1 VLFGE
6 DSNDQ
11 LNGGDGA
18 DVLSGGT
25 GNDTL
30 KGDAGDDV
38 LLFEGDRAFT
48 MINGQHL
55 VMTNTDGEFTG
66 NAFIALTGNSS
77 FKSAYKGSLDSFN
90 GGAGIDTLLG
100 TGDHDV
106 VTRYAIGTTG
116 SATTSLVDSIEVMY
130 MGDGDDIVSLNKS
143 GSRLASSENVTLHGE
158 GGRDALWSGRGND
171 ILNGGDGSDWLSAGT
186 GNDTLNGGDEANTSD
201 GGWTIANFT
210 GSFNDLLDGGA
221 GDDILN
227 AGAGRDFLYFGTGTD
242 TLTGGA
248 GADVFAAKAGLGTD
262 RVTDFNHAQGD
273 RIAALDGN
281 KASATGTQ
289 IGTDLQIAL
298 GADTIILENFSLSGG
313 LTLGDLFA

>member
-1 VLFGE
+1 
-6 DSNDQ
+6 
-11 LNGGDGA
+11 
-18 DVLSGGT
+18 
-25 GNDTL
+25 
-30 KGDAGDDV
+30 
-38 LLFEGDRAFT
+38 
-48 MINGQHL
+48 MINSQHL

-66 NAFIALTGNSS
+66 NAFIALTGDAS

-90 GGAGIDTLLG
+90 GGTGIDTLLG

-106 VTRYAIGTTG
+106 VTRYAINASG
-116 SATTSLVDSIEVMY
+116 STTTSLVDGIEVMY

-143 GSRLASSENVTLHGE
+143 GSSSLASSESVTLHGE
-158 GGRDALWSGRGND
+158 GGRDALWSGRGDD
-171 ILNGGDGSDWLSAGT
+171 ILNGGDGSDWLSGGE

-201 GGWTIANFT
+201 GGWTIAGFD
-210 GSFNDLLDGGA
+210 GAFNDLLDGGK

-227 AGAGRDFLYFGTGTD
+227 AGAGRDFLYFGTGND

-248 GADVFAAKAGLGTD
+248 GADVFAAKAGFGTD

-273 RIAALDGN
+273 RINALDGN
-281 KASATGTQ
+281 KASAVGTQ
-289 IGTDLQIAL
+289 TGANLHIAL